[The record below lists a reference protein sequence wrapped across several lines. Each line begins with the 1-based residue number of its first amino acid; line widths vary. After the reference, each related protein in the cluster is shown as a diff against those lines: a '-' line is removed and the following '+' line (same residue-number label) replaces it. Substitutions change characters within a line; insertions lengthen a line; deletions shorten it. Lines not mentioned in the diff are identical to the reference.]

1 MKVRVYDK
9 LNCNYFRSE
18 VYAIINLGWHEKQL
32 VHVPSENEGYIKFFD
47 YLDKGDETQKV
58 LINTII
64 SDKPKEWVFQKSGCV
79 DKQLAG
85 FEKHLH
91 KDVRFFEYVGYPWLL
106 ENKSILADLIKGDTI
121 QYKGSIFENKAVVSK
136 MSGWTYVETQDDA
149 NDLLT
154 CVYSFHDS
162 VLKMVNYTS
171 GAYVDPDHSMY
182 PVADVRQVIMCFDS
196 QLCDSIEM
204 VFEGVTAFNLRP
216 AGDNYTADISAAS
229 LIVKDSS
236 IFFGD
241 DEIKEWDENYEGT
254 WITAYS
260 LRWRF
265 VR

>member
-1 MKVRVYDK
+1 M
-9 LNCNYFRSE
+9 
-18 VYAIINLGWHEKQL
+18 
-32 VHVPSENEGYIKFFD
+32 
-47 YLDKGDETQKV
+47 
-58 LINTII
+58 
-64 SDKPKEWVFQKSGCV
+64 
-79 DKQLAG
+79 
-85 FEKHLH
+85 
-91 KDVRFFEYVGYPWLL
+91 GYPWLL